1 VVVIER
7 ETAVGKGKEMAK
19 DGENTM
25 MPILLIGG
33 AALAYWYIT
42 NNGPSGAVYNA
53 QGQKVAPSY
62 WDTWFGGATTP
73 TATAPAIAAPPP
85 AGVTPTTTTQPASPG
100 AAAGTPSSTSVSQA
114 TRAALLNSA
123 AAAGLAA
130 NNVTADQWAYFYA
143 NLPGKQP
150 IPVNT
155 YAGLVA
161 ALGITKPCPIP
172 GSTADTCSWSVVS
185 VDQFLGALANAGL
198 SGFGDI
204 IPTRLPMMTIKGKAG
219 ARMHKGWVQ

>member
-1 VVVIER
+1 MVVIER
-7 ETAVGKGKEMAK
+7 ETAVGKGKRKMAK

-62 WDTWFGGATTP
+62 WDTWFGGQ
-73 TATAPAIAAPPP
+73 TAAVPAIAAPPP

-100 AAAGTPSSTSVSQA
+100 ATATAPSASQA
-114 TRAALLNSA
+114 TRAALLNAA

-172 GSTADTCSWSVVS
+172 GSTAETCSWSVVS